1 MLSTS
6 LLMPTEAVTISPT
19 INYDKVELDF
29 TMNPQSADLST
40 KQTVQTHFSV
50 NESSVKTP
58 APVQLI
64 STDVVSMMATQ
75 TSHVTTATVK
85 TGESSSSS
93 HLASTQTTLSNFNK
107 LLRFLEVNLNME
119 KTATTKT
126 PLSNDVAQQVVNGA
140 TKNRRSASTT
150 PKYSTSL
157 PRELPQYFEEI
168 FNLVQ
173 TSLYVA
179 IGAGLIIFLS
189 ALLGLCGGICRVPLC
204 LKLVSLS
211 LIIRLHKI

>member
-1 MLSTS
+1 
-6 LLMPTEAVTISPT
+6 
-19 INYDKVELDF
+19 
-29 TMNPQSADLST
+29 
-40 KQTVQTHFSV
+40 
-50 NESSVKTP
+50 
-58 APVQLI
+58 
-64 STDVVSMMATQ
+64 
-75 TSHVTTATVK
+75 
-85 TGESSSSS
+85 
-93 HLASTQTTLSNFNK
+93 
-107 LLRFLEVNLNME
+107 ME

-126 PLSNDVAQQVVNGA
+126 PLANDVAQQVVNGA

-150 PKYSTSL
+150 PNYSKTSL
-157 PRELPQYFEEI
+157 PRDLPQYFEEI

-211 LIIRLHKI
+211 LIIQMNKI

>member
-19 INYDKVELDF
+19 INYDKVEVDF

-40 KQTVQTHFSV
+40 KPTVQTHFSV

-64 STDVVSMMATQ
+64 SVVSMMTTQ

-126 PLSNDVAQQVVNGA
+126 PLVNDVAQQVVNGA

-150 PKYSTSL
+150 PNYSKTSL
-157 PRELPQYFEEI
+157 PRDLPQYFEEI

-211 LIIRLHKI
+211 LIIQMHKI